1 MAVSFLLSVFKV
13 SVLLY
18 HGPQKERMDLVK
30 KIRQAQGPLK
40 MCPVVVTS
48 FEIAMRDRKLLQV
61 NRSGVAFFYSHTKF
75 VWSLVLLTV
84 HLENGDL

>member
-1 MAVSFLLSVFKV
+1 M

-30 KIRQAQGPLK
+30 KFRQAQGPFR

-61 NRSGVAFFYSHTKF
+61 NRSGVALFYLHIKISHSFFFFF
-75 VWSLVLLTV
+75 VCSVSFCTFSTSK
-84 HLENGDL
+84 

>member
-1 MAVSFLLSVFKV
+1 M

-18 HGPQKERMDLVK
+18 HGPQKERMDLAK
-30 KIRQAQGPLK
+30 KIRQTQGPFR

-61 NRSGVAFFYSHTKF
+61 NRSGVALFYLHIKIVFFF
-75 VWSLVLLTV
+75 FF
-84 HLENGDL
+84 